1 MKELQLNN
9 GQLNIRNN
17 NYERNTIQQ
26 FHFSCPGGGTGRV
39 MSVNTDIRAPV
50 QFRGSDLCLEY
61 VSFVFNGR
69 TNVNCELCGETMFER
84 VAGTG
89 TNCLNEP
96 ITDSLLITF
105 RTGYRKY
112 DNKKYTGFNALIEC
126 TPAPSTNQEEK
137 CRDFDPT
144 MTSNEYLN
152 KRSNSMIN
160 YDGLGMYTDKVNR

>member
-1 MKELQLNN
+1 MKELQLNDN
-9 GQLNIRNN
+9 RQINIKND

-26 FHFSCPGGGTGRV
+26 FHFSCPGGVGRV
-39 MSVNTDIRAPV
+39 LSVNTDIRAPV

-69 TNVNCELCGETMFER
+69 TDTNCELCGQEMFER
-84 VAGTG
+84 SAT
-89 TNCLNEP
+89 TNCLYEP

-126 TPAPSTNQEEK
+126 SSPLSTNQEEK